1 MPAESVVQAA
11 NVCQLAAP
19 FISLVAYFP
28 QWTKLFRTKSSESIS
43 IRSWCGWGVSSVFA
57 LFYAVV
63 QLLLNGNG
71 WALVISTLLALIF
84 VAFTLFLV
92 VKYPPGLTALQR

>member
-19 FISLVAYFP
+19 FVSLVAYFP
-28 QWTKLFRTKSSESIS
+28 QWMKLVRTKSSESIS
-43 IRSWCGWGVSSVFA
+43 IRSWCGWVVSSVFA

-71 WALVISTLLALIF
+71 WALVISALLALIF
-84 VAFTLFLV
+84 VVFTLFLT
-92 VKYPPGLTALQR
+92 VKYRPGRQTPRG